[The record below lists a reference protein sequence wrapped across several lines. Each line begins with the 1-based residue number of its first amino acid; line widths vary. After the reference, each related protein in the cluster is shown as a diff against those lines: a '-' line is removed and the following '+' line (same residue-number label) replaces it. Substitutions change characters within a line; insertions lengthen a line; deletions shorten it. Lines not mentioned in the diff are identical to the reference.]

1 MSFNRRD
8 AIGLIRALR
17 YTCFLIVVML
27 PLFATALQAQHAPTL
42 YITVLETK
50 GYVVGARNAASGV
63 FRHDRDTTW
72 THLGWRNI
80 RANGIDATP
89 DGTLFLAAGN
99 GVFRSRDRGG
109 FWRQLTGWEITE
121 VQDLAVDVR
130 APEHVYI
137 ATAYGAYRSTDGGET
152 WEKSSS
158 GISNPPFLQAAEAD
172 ARQAGRVIVAGEGGL
187 FLSEDFGVQWRPVG
201 PSDVPVRDV
210 HQSAADPD
218 LWLAG
223 TQDRGVLISED
234 AGETWRFVDGIEKT
248 IYAVAL
254 DPTNAARMAAGGYES
269 GVYVSTDGGKRWE
282 LAQGLRDHGFHA
294 MLFDV
299 TTEGRLWAG
308 SIGSGVFFSDDLG
321 ASWTDVG
328 LPGAVVWD
336 MDFVG
341 GGEEEEEGEEEGEE
355 EEEEEE
361 EGDL

>member
-1 MSFNRRD
+1 MSFKRRE
-8 AIGLIRALR
+8 ATGPMKALR
-17 YTCFLIVVML
+17 YICFPIVVML
-27 PLFATALQAQHAPTL
+27 PLFATALQAQNAPSL
-42 YITVLETK
+42 YITVLETQ
-50 GYVVGARNAASGV
+50 GYVVGAQNAASGV
-63 FRHDRDTTW
+63 FRHEGDTSW

-80 RANGIDATP
+80 RANGIDSAP

-99 GVFRSRDRGG
+99 GVFRSRDRGA

-121 VQDLAVDVR
+121 VQDVAVDAL

-152 WEKSSS
+152 WEASSS
-158 GISNPPFLQAAEAD
+158 GIPNPPFLQAAEAD
-172 ARQAGRVIVAGEGGL
+172 AQKAGRVIVAGEGGL
-187 FLSEDFGVQWRPVG
+187 FLSEDFGVQWRAVG

-210 HQSAADPD
+210 HQSAADPS

-223 TQDRGVLISED
+223 TQDRGVLISD
-234 AGETWRFVDGIEKT
+234 DGGESWRFVDGIRKT

-254 DPTNAARMAAGGYES
+254 DPANPARMAAGGYES
-269 GVYVSTDGGKRWE
+269 GVFVSTDGGQSWG
-282 LAQGLRDHGFHA
+282 LAEGLRDHGFHG

-308 SIGSGVFFSDDLG
+308 SIGKGVYYSDDLG
-321 ASWTDVG
+321 ANWTNVG

-341 GGEEEEEGEEEGEE
+341 GGGVE
-355 EEEEEE
+355 
-361 EGDL
+361 